1 MKLREMMTRGVET
14 THPQDGLTEAAMKMR
29 SLDVGSLPV
38 VDGERLVGILTDR
51 DITVRAVAEGREL
64 ATTLVDDV
72 MTREVVFASEDQE
85 VDEAARIMGQR
96 QIRRLPVVDRD
107 QRLVGIVSLAD
118 LAVDSPDRGT
128 AGEAL
133 ERISEPAKPVRK
145 R

>member
-1 MKLREMMTRGVET
+1 
-14 THPQDGLTEAAMKMR
+14 
-29 SLDVGSLPV
+29 V

-133 ERISEPAKPVRK
+133 EQISEPAKPLRK